1 MTAPQEST
9 WVSEARALA
18 SVDAVSAFV
27 QKIVDANVNTTAV
40 YIEINT
46 VFNELG
52 NNPGTIQYQIFR
64 KILSVLGGEPGS
76 GTGLSVY
83 LEAKAWLGEGMTGK

>member
-1 MTAPQEST
+1 MIAPQEST
-9 WVSEARALA
+9 WVREAKALT
-18 SVDAVSAFV
+18 SVEAVAAFV
-27 QKIVDANVNTTAV
+27 QKIVDAKVNTTAV

-46 VFNELG
+46 IFNELG

-64 KILSVLGGEPGS
+64 KILSLLGGEDGS

-83 LEAKAWLGEGMTGK
+83 EEAQVWLSEGMTGK